1 MSETKLETIQNHPLT
16 PQNNSQPNNEQQNNN
31 NNPQSPNNPVIHGR
45 RASMDT
51 NVFLTSKLASRRAS
65 IHPFQNFNNYNSH
78 KEEDLKIQK
87 ELIKT
92 NQKKKEMKMSSK
104 MKQRRILDKLYGVT
118 PSYIEKYQKTQKQK
132 QLDLDAYQNNLL
144 NFFSSETNIDKRDFM
159 DLLQNFEEIKENSL
173 SVSPL
178 PRINVDT
185 IIDHV
190 KNQNRNEK
198 SDKMLS
204 LKEYLNKN
212 KNRKKDDFER
222 EQDEIARSKKYKVI
236 PKKKRNRN
244 LDLLPPHIREALN
257 KQLKFHA

>member
-1 MSETKLETIQNHPLT
+1 MSDNTNKPKTSNITL
-16 PQNNSQPNNEQQNNN
+16 NNSLNEIKEQSNLNPSQKLSNNI
-31 NNPQSPNNPVIHGR
+31 SVHSR
-45 RASMDT
+45 RASMEPDA
-51 NVFLTSKLASRRAS
+51 FLTSKLYAPRKS
-65 IHPFQNFNNYNSH
+65 IHPFLNFNGLNFH
-78 KEEDLKIQK
+78 KEEDLNLQK
-87 ELIKT
+87 QLQKSNE
-92 NQKKKEMKMSSK
+92 KKKEMKMSNK

-212 KNRKKDDFER
+212 KNRKKDEFER
-222 EQDEIARSKKYKVI
+222 EQDEIARSKRHKVI
-236 PKKKRNRN
+236 PKKKE
-244 LDLLPPHIREALN
+244 IEI
-257 KQLKFHA
+257 

>member
-1 MSETKLETIQNHPLT
+1 MNKPKTTNITL
-16 PQNNSQPNNEQQNNN
+16 NNSLNEIKEQSNLNPSQKLSNNI
-31 NNPQSPNNPVIHGR
+31 SVHSR
-45 RASMDT
+45 RASMEPDA
-51 NVFLTSKLASRRAS
+51 FLTSKLYAPRKS
-65 IHPFQNFNNYNSH
+65 IHPFLNFNGLNFH
-78 KEEDLKIQK
+78 KEEDLNLQK
-87 ELIKT
+87 QLQKSNE
-92 NQKKKEMKMSSK
+92 KKKEMKMSNK

-118 PSYIEKYQKTQKQK
+118 PSYIEKYQNTQKQK

-190 KNQNRNEK
+190 KNQNRYEK
-198 SDKMLS
+198 SDKMPS
-204 LKEYLNKN
+204 LREYLNKN

-222 EQDEIARSKKYKVI
+222 EQDEIAKSKKNKVI

>member
-1 MSETKLETIQNHPLT
+1 MNKPKTTNITL
-16 PQNNSQPNNEQQNNN
+16 NNSLNEIKEQSNLNPSQKLSNNI
-31 NNPQSPNNPVIHGR
+31 SVHSR
-45 RASMDT
+45 RASMEPDA
-51 NVFLTSKLASRRAS
+51 FLTSKLYAPRKS
-65 IHPFQNFNNYNSH
+65 IHPFLNFNGLNFH
-78 KEEDLKIQK
+78 KEEDLNLQK
-87 ELIKT
+87 QLQKSNE
-92 NQKKKEMKMSSK
+92 KKKEMKMSNK

-118 PSYIEKYQKTQKQK
+118 PSYIEKYQNTQKQK

-190 KNQNRNEK
+190 KNQNRYEK

-204 LKEYLNKN
+204 LREYLNKN

-222 EQDEIARSKKYKVI
+222 EQDEIAKSKKNKVI